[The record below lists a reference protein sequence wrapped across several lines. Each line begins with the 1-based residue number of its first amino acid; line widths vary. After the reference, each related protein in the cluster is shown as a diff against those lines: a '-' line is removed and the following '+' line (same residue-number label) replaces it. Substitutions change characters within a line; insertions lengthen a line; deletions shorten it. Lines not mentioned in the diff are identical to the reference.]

1 MRTNIVIDDEL
12 MAKAMKL
19 TGIKTK
25 REIVEEALRILIST
39 TEQKAILGLQVKI
52 QWDGDLN
59 EMRQG
64 RYFHESRAEYT
75 VNQSQSVVQANNTQA
90 GDNQSSDDRAS
101 DSQDSDNQAGNSSK

>member
-12 MAKAMKL
+12 MAKAMYL

-39 TEQKAILGLQVKI
+39 TEQKAILGLRGKI
-52 QWDGDLN
+52 QWDGDLR

-64 RYFHESRAEYT
+64 RYFSEPRAEYT
-75 VNQSQSVVQANNTQA
+75 VNQSQSDEQA
-90 GDNQSSDDRAS
+90 GDDAKKESD
-101 DSQDSDNQAGNSSK
+101 